1 MLQILRV
8 EDGMV
13 CFQEAIFSTLGLRNF
28 YKTLRSRLL
37 ETIMESGF
45 KVLTEELSLT
55 REVRHA
61 RVLDKDRE
69 AGRTP
74 QVEDPPG

>member
-45 KVLTEELSLT
+45 KVLREELSL
-55 REVRHA
+55 
-61 RVLDKDRE
+61 
-69 AGRTP
+69 
-74 QVEDPPG
+74 